1 MLGPL
6 VPPSA
11 KYIKI
16 RRKLGLSSC
25 LPKYYDKHF
34 KAGLLALSC
43 LLLVRVRLNNIM
55 PNLIWVQKTSMI

>member
-16 RRKLGLSSC
+16 RRKPGLSSC
-25 LPKYYDKHF
+25 LPKYYDMDL
-34 KAGLLALSC
+34 KAWLLALSC
-43 LLLVRVRLNNIM
+43 LLLVRVRLNNLTL
-55 PNLIWVQKTSMI
+55 N